1 MLTGR
6 TRLVAAAAILIPAV
20 IYLGMDTEHHAVS
33 RKKAP
38 NPAYEQ
44 SDYYIVNG
52 RIRDFASNG
61 QLKQQLS
68 STQLEHQPALQ
79 QILVTNPEMQI
90 YHLHQPNRKI
100 SSLRGR
106 ISDND
111 DSVILEGKV
120 LFQDNPDTTVANT
133 LRTETLIIQ
142 PQNNIAKTD
151 KLVTITSPSGTTTSV
166 GMTIDTD
173 SGILNLLSDVTG
185 VYHVN

>member
-6 TRLVAAAAILIPAV
+6 ARLIAAAAILIPAV
-20 IYLGMDTEHHAVS
+20 IYLGMDTERHSVS
-33 RKKAP
+33 LKKAP
-38 NPAYEQ
+38 NPAYQQ

-52 RIRDFASNG
+52 RIRDFAPSG

-68 STQLEHQPALQ
+68 STQLEHQPASQ

-90 YHLHQPNRKI
+90 YNTQQPTRKI
-100 SSLRGR
+100 SSLRGL

-111 DSVILEGKV
+111 DSVILEGEV
-120 LFQDNPDTTVANT
+120 LFQDNPNMAVANS

-142 PQNNIAKTD
+142 PQDNIAKTD